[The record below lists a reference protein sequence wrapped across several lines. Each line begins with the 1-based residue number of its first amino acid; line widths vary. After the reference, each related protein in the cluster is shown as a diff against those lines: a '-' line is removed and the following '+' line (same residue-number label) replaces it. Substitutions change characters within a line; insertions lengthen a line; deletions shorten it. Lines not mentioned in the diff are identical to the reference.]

1 MTWFRRPIRLP
12 LVRDYL
18 EALVMCH
25 RQAAIIKAQAQQIDM
40 LQRQIDVWEQRP
52 PLWESAILAVRQK
65 IVGDGQ

>member
-1 MTWFRRPIRLP
+1 MTWFRQPFRLA

-25 RQAAIIKAQAQQIDM
+25 RQAAIIKAQAQQIDR
-40 LQRQIDVWEQRP
+40 LQRQIEVWEHKP

-65 IVGDGQ
+65 IVGDDQ